1 MPKTITAFD
10 TETNE
15 SIVLHLDGNPTDEE
29 IRKAVYVE
37 LIDFDEGDDVETMSA
52 KLIEDL
58 YDTEGIYICSV
69 FDGLHENELVH
80 SEAELEE
87 SETN

>member
-1 MPKTITAFD
+1 MPKTIIAFD

-15 SIVLHLDGNPTDEE
+15 SIVLHLDGNPTDDE

-52 KLIEDL
+52 ELIEDL
-58 YDTEGIYICSV
+58 YDTEGIYICSM

-80 SEAELEE
+80 GEAELEE